1 MLQRMSRRP
10 LPSLV
15 ESLGLLPLGERLRQA
30 AVALRGAED
39 VPPSRFDLSS
49 LTMLNP
55 RVSLPLWAG
64 RPLLPRTVLL
74 TNLFNHR
81 QTPVEQ
87 GWSVQRTQAEDFRG
101 RKLTYDS
108 HNGTDLSVPRGTLAV
123 APAPGRVARVYAEYN
138 RGGNKVIIDHG
149 EGLIT
154 CSAHLARPL
163 VREGQRLALGQ
174 PYALTG
180 YSGLDG
186 LISFPWGVPHIHF
199 NVWLNGVPVDPFARG
214 GHASLWVGGA
224 PRPVSPDDVEPEA
237 GETEYDPDR
246 LAEAVARCKTPSVRA
261 WLERIPTE
269 QLGSILV
276 SECCYYPTR
285 FRVREGLLRC
295 QYPRRPRLHLPFC
308 TADFDGVAFLDEIPL
323 RGLILPRE

>member
-1 MLQRMSRRP
+1 MTRPP
-10 LPSLV
+10 LPSLI
-15 ESLGLLPLGERLRQA
+15 ESMGLLPLSERLRQA

-39 VPPSRFDLSS
+39 VPPSRFDHSS

-55 RVSLPLWAG
+55 RVAVPLWRG
-64 RPLLPRTVLL
+64 RALVPRTVLL

-87 GWSVQRTQAEDFRG
+87 GWSVRRTQAEDFRG
-101 RKLTYDS
+101 RRLTYDS

-123 APAPGRVARVYAEYN
+123 APAPGRVARVYAEFN

-163 VREGQRLALGQ
+163 VTESQRLTLGE

-186 LISFPWGVPHIHF
+186 FATFPWGVPHIHF
-199 NVWLNGVPVDPFARG
+199 NVWLNGVPVDPFSRG
-214 GHASLWVGGA
+214 LEPSLWVGGA
-224 PRPVSPDDVEPEA
+224 PRPVPDVAVEQEAEQTAYSPE
-237 GETEYDPDR
+237 R
-246 LAEAVARCKTPSVRA
+246 LDAVVAACKTPSVRA
-261 WLERIPTE
+261 RLQGLDPAR
-269 QLGSILV
+269 LGSYLV
-276 SECCYYPTR
+276 SEICYYPTR
-285 FRVREGLLRC
+285 FPLRHGL
-295 QYPRRPRLHLPFC
+295 QQQEYPRRPRLHLPFS
-308 TADFDGVAFLDEIPL
+308 ARDFDGTAFLDELNL